1 MQNKL
6 PKFFDNHKICII
18 CEGNEE
24 YEYLNRLK
32 NLKVWN
38 EQYDISLVNAG
49 GNGNIPARYQDRYQ
63 NGADELVLVFCDTE
77 KKPHEQY
84 PSTSMQYNKYKT
96 ILEQVSHPQ
105 EATVNAINEPTK
117 STTTLDYYNQ
127 NAKKFITGT
136 ISVDFGTIQN
146 RFLDKLHPGAEILDY
161 GCGSGRD
168 TKYFLEQGCKV
179 TAIDGSQELCK
190 LASEYTGIP
199 VKHMLFQ
206 DLDEKEAY
214 DGIWACSS
222 ILHVP
227 ANELRDIIKK
237 MENAL
242 RAHGIIYTSFK
253 YGTFEG
259 ERNSRYFTDMT
270 EETFAKLIQDMDE
283 LEIEEQ
289 WITSDVRPGRGEE
302 KWLNLIL
309 RKE

>member
-1 MQNKL
+1 M
-6 PKFFDNHKICII
+6 
-18 CEGNEE
+18 
-24 YEYLNRLK
+24 
-32 NLKVWN
+32 
-38 EQYDISLVNAG
+38 
-49 GNGNIPARYQDRYQ
+49 
-63 NGADELVLVFCDTE
+63 
-77 KKPHEQY
+77 Y
-84 PSTSMQYNKYKT
+84 PSTPMQYYKYKT

-105 EATVNAINEPTK
+105 EAIVNARNETKK
-117 STTTLDYYNQ
+117 STTTLDYYNK

-136 ISVDFGTIQN
+136 ISVDFGIVQN
-146 RFLDKLHPGAEILDY
+146 RFLDKLHPGA
-161 GCGSGRD
+161 
-168 TKYFLEQGCKV
+168 V

-237 MENAL
+237 MANAL

-259 ERNSRYFTDMT
+259 ERNGRYFTDMT

>member
-1 MQNKL
+1 M
-6 PKFFDNHKICII
+6 
-18 CEGNEE
+18 
-24 YEYLNRLK
+24 
-32 NLKVWN
+32 
-38 EQYDISLVNAG
+38 
-49 GNGNIPARYQDRYQ
+49 
-63 NGADELVLVFCDTE
+63 
-77 KKPHEQY
+77 
-84 PSTSMQYNKYKT
+84 
-96 ILEQVSHPQ
+96 
-105 EATVNAINEPTK
+105 NAINEPTK

-168 TKYFLEQGCKV
+168 IKYFLEQGCKV
-179 TAIDGSQELCK
+179 TAIDGSRELCK
-190 LASEYTGIP
+190 LASEYTGIQ
-199 VKHMLFQ
+199 VKHMLFR

-227 ANELRDIIKK
+227 ANELQDIIKK
-237 MENAL
+237 MTNAL

-259 ERNSRYFTDMT
+259 ERNGRYFTDMT

>member
-1 MQNKL
+1 
-6 PKFFDNHKICII
+6 
-18 CEGNEE
+18 
-24 YEYLNRLK
+24 
-32 NLKVWN
+32 
-38 EQYDISLVNAG
+38 
-49 GNGNIPARYQDRYQ
+49 
-63 NGADELVLVFCDTE
+63 
-77 KKPHEQY
+77 
-84 PSTSMQYNKYKT
+84 MQYNKYKT

-105 EATVNAINEPTK
+105 EATVNTINEPTK
-117 STTTLDYYNQ
+117 STTTLDYYNK
-127 NAKKFITGT
+127 NAEKFITGT

-146 RFLDKLHPGAEILDY
+146 HFLGKLHQGAEILDY

-168 TKYFLEQGCKV
+168 TKYFLEQGYKV
-179 TAIDGSQELCK
+179 TAIDGSQKLCK
-190 LASEYTGIP
+190 LASEYTGIQ

-222 ILHVP
+222 ILHVS
-227 ANELRDIIKK
+227 ANELQDIIKK
-237 MENAL
+237 MANAL

-259 ERNSRYFTDMT
+259 ERNGRYFTDMT
-270 EETFAKLIQDMDE
+270 EETFAKLIQDMAE